1 MELSLISLIA
11 LIIASAVLAWL
22 VSRAVAQRRFDAIL
36 NTLRE
41 RLELAQREIDERILR
56 IKQMEA
62 QQQALEREI
71 EGGQRRISDLEL
83 EIGRLRMR
91 IVDLEARGAPAA

>member
-1 MELSLISLIA
+1 MELSVISLVA
-11 LIIASAVLAWL
+11 LIASAVLGWL
-22 VSRAVAQRRFDAIL
+22 VSRAVAQRRFDTIL

-41 RLELAQREIDERILR
+41 RLEQAQREIDERILR
-56 IKQMEA
+56 IKQLEA

-71 EGGQRRISDLEL
+71 EVGQRRISDLEL

>member
-1 MELSLISLIA
+1 MELSVITISVLIVVSAA
-11 LIIASAVLAWL
+11 LGWL
-22 VSRAVAQRRFDAIL
+22 VSRAVAQRRFDTIL
-36 NTLRE
+36 STLRE

-56 IKQMEA
+56 IKQLEA
-62 QQQALEREI
+62 QHQALEREI
-71 EGGQRRISDLEL
+71 EIGHRRIADLEL